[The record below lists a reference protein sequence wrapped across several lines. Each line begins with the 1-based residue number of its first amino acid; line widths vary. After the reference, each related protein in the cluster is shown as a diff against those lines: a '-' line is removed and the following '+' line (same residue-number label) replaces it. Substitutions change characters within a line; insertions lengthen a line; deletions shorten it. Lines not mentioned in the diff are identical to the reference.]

1 MGAAVFNTV
10 GTSDPRPAGSIPVH
24 LRHTHQ
30 SDAYSAL
37 VRSPLVLVALL
48 VAVSSAACA
57 TPETV
62 EGQSAETTPASGVDI
77 GTLAPESAPTPTT
90 STTIAVPP
98 TTLPPTTTTTLP
110 EPWEVAGHHRGPI
123 PADEQIRCS
132 ADSGGL
138 TVGDAL
144 TVEGH
149 DDRPTLLQP
158 AADPTAPLVVVFH
171 GQNGC
176 IENVQSRSDL
186 DVIAAPAGVAV
197 LWLSGRPLPTRSWNT
212 NGTCCEPASN
222 NGVQDMPYVEA
233 AIGAALAAGLE
244 PRRTLSAGVSNG
256 GGMAISVACR
266 RPDLFDAAVSVAGWA
281 PISCDRLPLSLLVFG
296 GSADESLGSARATQV
311 ATMWTS
317 DVVTCP
323 EPPVEESSGIRDT
336 TTWSG
341 CSDGTSVRLVRL
353 QGVPHVWPKFVDYD
367 MDDDIV
373 LFALGRYDSI

>member
-1 MGAAVFNTV
+1 VAA
-10 GTSDPRPAGSIPVH
+10 
-24 LRHTHQ
+24 
-30 SDAYSAL
+30 
-37 VRSPLVLVALL
+37 
-48 VAVSSAACA
+48 A
-57 TPETV
+57 TPGV
-62 EGQSAETTPASGVDI
+62 E
-77 GTLAPESAPTPTT
+77 TLAPSDTATPVVDASTT
-90 STTIAVPP
+90 SSVASTTTLPP
-98 TTLPPTTTTTLP
+98 TTLPPTTTTLP
-110 EPWEVAGHHRGPI
+110 APWDVPGHHHGPI
-123 PADEQIRCS
+123 PADEQVKCA
-132 ADSGGL
+132 ADTGDL
-138 TVGDAL
+138 AVGTPLVVA
-144 TVEGH
+144 GF

-186 DVIAAPAGVAV
+186 DVIAAPSGVAV
-197 LWLSGRPLPTRSWNT
+197 LWLSGRAIPTRSWNT
-212 NGTCCEPASN
+212 NGSCCDPAST

-233 AIGAALAAGLE
+233 AIDAARSAGLV

-281 PISCDRLPLSLLVFG
+281 PIACDRLPLSLLVFG

-311 ATMWTS
+311 ATMWTT
-317 DVVTCP
+317 DVVSCP
-323 EPPVEESSGIRDT
+323 DPPTEETEGIRDT

-353 QGVPHVWPKFVDYD
+353 DGVPHVWPKFADYD

-373 LFALGRYDSI
+373 LFALGLGSAD

>member
-1 MGAAVFNTV
+1 MIVSLLLGLA
-10 GTSDPRPAGSIPVH
+10 TSACTTAERVDGQSLGSEVSIDLAAGSPAPD
-24 LRHTHQ
+24 TTGT
-30 SDAYSAL
+30 
-37 VRSPLVLVALL
+37 
-48 VAVSSAACA
+48 SSAATTSSA
-57 TPETV
+57 APTTV
-62 EGQSAETTPASGVDI
+62 APTTALPT
-77 GTLAPESAPTPTT
+77 TLAP
-90 STTIAVPP
+90 
-98 TTLPPTTTTTLP
+98 TTTTLP
-110 EPWEVAGHHRGPI
+110 EPWEVAGHHHGPI
-123 PADEQIRCS
+123 PAEEQIRCS

-138 TVGDAL
+138 AVGDAL
-144 TVEGH
+144 AVEGH

-212 NGTCCEPASN
+212 NGSCCEPASD

-233 AIGAALAAGLE
+233 AIEAAVATGLQ

-281 PISCDRLPLSLLVFG
+281 PVPCDRLPLSLLVFG
-296 GSADESLGSARATQV
+296 GSADESLGSVRATQV
-311 ATMWTS
+311 ATMWTT
-317 DVVTCP
+317 DVVSCP
-323 EPPVEESSGIRDT
+323 EPPAEEEQGIRDT
-336 TTWSG
+336 VTWVG
-341 CSDGTSVRLVRL
+341 CSDGTTVRLVRL
-353 QGVPHVWPKFVDYD
+353 QGVPHVWPKFAEYD

-373 LFALGRYDSI
+373 LFALGRYDAL